1 MKYPG
6 FLFVFLSVFVV
17 IASNSL
23 GAETSKS
30 FGDLKLTALDGQEID
45 FRKSDSIYVLAFLGN
60 ECPVARSYAQRLE
73 AMAKDY
79 SGRGVRFVGIN
90 SNSHDS
96 LAELSQFVKDLSLSF
111 PFAKDQDQSLARR
124 FGATRTAEVVVL
136 NATRDIV
143 YRGRIDDQFSPGI
156 KRSAPSRMD
165 LQNAIEELLMNKP
178 VSVASTQP
186 VGCLITF
193 QKQTT
198 RETDITY
205 CKTIAPI
212 LYANCLECH
221 RSGEIGPFDIS
232 SYDEVVGWADM
243 LVEVIEQKRMPPW
256 HADPK
261 HGSFKNARQMPE
273 GSLETIREWIAA
285 GMPLGKLEDLPT
297 KPTFLD
303 GWRLPRQPDK
313 VVEMRDKPYAVPADG
328 SVDYQYFVVD
338 PGIREDKWITA
349 AQVIPGSPEVVH
361 HAIVFVRPPDGESFT
376 GIGWLTAYV
385 PGQRA
390 TQFPP
395 GFARRI
401 PAGSKFVFQMHYT
414 PNGKAQF
421 DQTKIGLNFIDEASV
436 THEVFTLAGIDQEFE
451 IPPNVAEHAVDASVS
466 WLPKEGMLL
475 AAMPHMHLRGKS
487 FQVRTR
493 SGDSESIQ
501 LDVPHYDFNWQHTY
515 EWSEPIP
522 LRDIDRLSFTATF
535 DNSVANPFNPNPN
548 EFVMW
553 GDQTWEEM
561 AVAFFEVARPRT
573 IGNSEKSGQTMRL
586 GKASANDNAA
596 ETSEA
601 ADAKAIAFADDFL
614 SRFDTN
620 GDRMIVRT
628 EVPRIVRDYSF
639 WTMDENRDGKVTR
652 DELLDSARARRG
664 R

>member
-1 MKYPG
+1 M
-6 FLFVFLSVFVV
+6 
-17 IASNSL
+17 
-23 GAETSKS
+23 
-30 FGDLKLTALDGQEID
+30 
-45 FRKSDSIYVLAFLGN
+45 
-60 ECPVARSYAQRLE
+60 
-73 AMAKDY
+73 
-79 SGRGVRFVGIN
+79 
-90 SNSHDS
+90 
-96 LAELSQFVKDLSLSF
+96 
-111 PFAKDQDQSLARR
+111 
-124 FGATRTAEVVVL
+124 
-136 NATRDIV
+136 
-143 YRGRIDDQFSPGI
+143 
-156 KRSAPSRMD
+156 
-165 LQNAIEELLMNKP
+165 
-178 VSVASTQP
+178 
-186 VGCLITF
+186 
-193 QKQTT
+193 
-198 RETDITY
+198 
-205 CKTIAPI
+205 
-212 LYANCLECH
+212 
-221 RSGEIGPFDIS
+221 
-232 SYDEVVGWADM
+232 
-243 LVEVIEQKRMPPW
+243 
-256 HADPK
+256 
-261 HGSFKNARQMPE
+261 
-273 GSLETIREWIAA
+273 
-285 GMPLGKLEDLPT
+285 
-297 KPTFLD
+297 
-303 GWRLPRQPDK
+303 
-313 VVEMRDKPYAVPADG
+313 
-328 SVDYQYFVVD
+328 
-338 PGIREDKWITA
+338 
-349 AQVIPGSPEVVH
+349 H

-548 EFVMW
+548 EYVMW

-586 GKASANDNAA
+586 GKASAN
-596 ETSEA
+596 E
-601 ADAKAIAFADDFL
+601 I
-614 SRFDTN
+614 
-620 GDRMIVRT
+620 G
-628 EVPRIVRDYSF
+628 
-639 WTMDENRDGKVTR
+639 
-652 DELLDSARARRG
+652 AR
-664 R
+664 